1 MADSEAVELLMAA
14 RRLVGLGLLA
24 RETDPRLIDVLV
36 DGCGFRYLARF
47 WTHTGLFETNDCGWH
62 LRFEGVAGAA
72 LARRRVAEEW
82 MRAGAP
88 YEWARAEAD
97 SALDALLSETVGTAW
112 GTA

>member
-1 MADSEAVELLMAA
+1 MADADTVVLLMAA
-14 RRLVGLGLLA
+14 RRLVRLGLLA
-24 RETDPRLIDVLV
+24 RETNPQLVDVLV
-36 DGCGFRYLARF
+36 DGCGFRYLPRF
-47 WTHTGLFETNDCGWH
+47 WTLTGLFEVNDRGWH
-62 LRFEGVAGAA
+62 LRFEGVAAAA

-97 SALDALLSETVGTAW
+97 SALDALIAYTSGIAW